1 LYRLSFVRSDFLFVI
16 VSLFSLV
23 CCCALVVKIEFFSFL
38 FVSRFLVVILSRYFE
53 VHRRSSPFLL
63 ATFLPLFA
71 RLFFASEETTF
82 VFVLFPVF
90 LVISALFLA
99 RARDPPSNPKVSF
112 WVVFFPLGVSLGKMR
127 HVMMER
133 PRRRA
138 LPRAA
143 KKLDPRRE

>member
-1 LYRLSFVRSDFLFVI
+1 
-16 VSLFSLV
+16 
-23 CCCALVVKIEFFSFL
+23 
-38 FVSRFLVVILSRYFE
+38 
-53 VHRRSSPFLL
+53 
-63 ATFLPLFA
+63 LFA

-143 KKLDPRRE
+143 KKLDHTRREENASGCRVVVNDAGEDDDIIKVLSCTRLSLSLVFL